1 MQLALMACVRDDAG
15 MTKGELRFY
24 LREVHPYW
32 SVPRI
37 SEEKIAELAREKLIE
52 HSTEPVTVIRLT
64 KEGAREKTAGR
75 ERSTNSTLSLVRH
88 RPRPPQRQRSRKRSS
103 TRAF

>member
-1 MQLALMACVRDDAG
+1 

-52 HSTEPVTVIRLT
+52 HSIDPVTLIRLT
-64 KEGAREKTAGR
+64 KEGAREKEAGR
-75 ERSTNSTLSLVRH
+75 ERNTNSTLSLART
-88 RPRPPQRQRSRKRSS
+88 RPRPPRRHRSGKRSS
-103 TRAF
+103 ARPY

>member
-1 MQLALMACVRDDAG
+1 

-37 SEEKIAELAREKLIE
+37 SEEKIAELVREKLIE
-52 HSTEPVTVIRLT
+52 HSVEPATVIRLT
-64 KEGAREKTAGR
+64 KEGAREKAAGR
-75 ERSTNSTLSLVRH
+75 ERNTNSSLSLVRS
-88 RPRPPQRQRSRKRSS
+88 RPRPPRQNRSRKRS
-103 TRAF
+103 TQRPQRPY